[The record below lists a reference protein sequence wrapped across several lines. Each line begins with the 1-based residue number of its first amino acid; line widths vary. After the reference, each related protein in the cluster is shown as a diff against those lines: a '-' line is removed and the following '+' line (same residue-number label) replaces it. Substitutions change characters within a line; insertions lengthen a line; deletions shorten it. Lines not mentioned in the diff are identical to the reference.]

1 MTVKDYMYSH
11 PRFSHLVFCLL
22 IGLLTATPALAE
34 IYTWTDADGNTV
46 FSDQPKEGAKKI
58 ELPPPQTF
66 KPVIRPMVA
75 SPPDAGKK
83 KEAEPRYHLLDITQP
98 LHDQALWANGGPV
111 DVVLAVEPALAT
123 VEGHGISISL
133 DGKVVIKN
141 TIDTHISLS
150 DIDRGSH
157 TLIAEIHDHNGKVL
171 KSSKPVTFHIHRRSS
186 LN

>member
-1 MTVKDYMYSH
+1 MTVKAFMCTH
-11 PRFSHLVFCLL
+11 PRFSQLVICLL
-22 IGLLTATPALAE
+22 IGLLSATPALAE

-46 FSDQPKEGAKKI
+46 FSDQPSEGAKKI

-66 KPVIRPMVA
+66 KPDIRPMVVT
-75 SPPDAGKK
+75 PDAGKK
-83 KEAEPRYHLLDITQP
+83 KEVKPRYHILDITQP
-98 LHDQALWANGGPV
+98 LHDQAMWANNGQI

-133 DGKVVIKN
+133 DGKVVMKN

-150 DIDRGSH
+150 AIDRGSH
-157 TLIAEIHDHNGKVL
+157 TLIAEIHDRNGKVL
-171 KSSKPVTFHIHRRSS
+171 ISSKPVTFHIHRRSS